1 MKEALKNLTKDMWN
15 IPNALT
21 IVRLVMV
28 PLFVWAY
35 LAGYRVPAAL
45 AIFCAASL
53 TDFLDGYLARR
64 LQQITNFGKLFDPL
78 ADKLLVVCALVCHAV
93 AGVFPWAAVVI
104 IAAKELIMVT
114 GGTLLLRRG
123 VVVHANWFGKIATVF
138 FVAALIAG
146 FFHDALAAWG
156 YGVDVWLMWT
166 AVVLSLVA
174 LGSYALDTLR
184 QMKNLSKPA

>member
-21 IVRLVMV
+21 IARLVMV

-35 LAGYRVPAAL
+35 LAGARFVAL

-53 TDFLDGYLARR
+53 TDFLDGFLARK
-64 LQQITNFGKLFDPL
+64 LNQITNFGKLFDPL
-78 ADKLLVVCALVCHAV
+78 ADKLLVVCALICHAW
-93 AGVFPWAAVVI
+93 AGVFPWAAAAI

-114 GGTLLLRRG
+114 GGALLLRRG
-123 VVVHANWFGKIATVF
+123 VVVHANMYGKVATVF

-146 FFHDALAAWG
+146 FFHQELAAWG
-156 YGVDVWLMWT
+156 YAVDAWLLWT
-166 AVVLSLVA
+166 AVALSLVA
-174 LGSYALDTLR
+174 LGSYALDTFR
-184 QMKNLSKPA
+184 QLKEMKKQA